1 MANPV
6 RKRKKAARK
15 QARKYKKMSD
25 QERYER
31 IMAAKARRGVSAKKK
46 SEYPKPNMEEVTVT
60 AKKTTGQEKAKAASA
75 DIKKKKAVSKE
86 NERVIANR
94 KAAAA
99 AKPGQTYTRTMKDGT
114 KKKVKAVKKK
124 K

>member
-31 IMAAKARRGVSAKKK
+31 IMAAKAKRDVSAKKK
-46 SEYPKPNMEEVTVT
+46 SGSVNP
-60 AKKTTGQEKAKAASA
+60 KKTINQEKAKAASA

-86 NERVIANR
+86 NERVVANR

-99 AKPGQTYTRTMKDGT
+99 AKPGQVYTRTMKDGT
-114 KKKVKAVKKK
+114 KKKVKAIKK
-124 K
+124 

>member
-31 IMAAKARRGVSAKKK
+31 IMAAKAKRGVSAKKK
-46 SEYPKPNMEEVTVT
+46 SGSVNPSMGDVTVT
-60 AKKTTGQEKAKAASA
+60 AKKTTNQEKAKAASA

-86 NERVIANR
+86 NERVVANR

-99 AKPGQTYTRTMKDGT
+99 AKPGQVYTRTMKDGT
-114 KKKVKAVKKK
+114 KKKVKAIKK
-124 K
+124 